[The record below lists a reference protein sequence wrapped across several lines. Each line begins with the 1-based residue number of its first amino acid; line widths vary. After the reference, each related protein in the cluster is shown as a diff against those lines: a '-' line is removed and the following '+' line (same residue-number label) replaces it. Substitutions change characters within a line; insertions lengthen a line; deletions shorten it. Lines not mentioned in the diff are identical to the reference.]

1 MQNPFTNKPG
11 YSPVFTTGKS
21 LWSNPFCAQNK
32 SFDEKDNKANSL
44 VPAWLKSHKDASAE
58 ANSDPSPTMNAKTSE
73 LSNKLF

>member
-44 VPAWLKSHKDASAE
+44 VPAWLKSHKDA
-58 ANSDPSPTMNAKTSE
+58 T
-73 LSNKLF
+73 